1 MSRIDYMLP
10 NLQGKYTIASTAQL
24 IYTKLKPC
32 SGVD

>member
-10 NLQGKYTIASTAQL
+10 NLQGKYTSTAQL

>member
-1 MSRIDYMLP
+1 MSGIDCMLP
-10 NLQGKYTIASTAQL
+10 NLQGKYTSTLQL